1 MNQFGFPLTSLVLW
15 LPALGALAL
24 LFVPR
29 ANQSAQRSLALAVAL
44 LTFVAALP
52 LAAAFQAGQPGFQ
65 AADALDWVRAWGV
78 GYRVSVD
85 GLSVWLV
92 LMTALLTPLALLN
105 SWDTPR
111 SNLRAFLIL
120 TLLLET
126 GTIGVF
132 VAQDM
137 LLFYLFFEFTLIPTA
152 LLIGMFGGEQRLRA
166 ATKFFLYTFAGS
178 LFLLLGIIGLY
189 LVHGQQTGTYTFD
202 IATLTASLRGA
213 VGSPARVALSGPLGH
228 ALFGAFFLGFAVKA
242 PLWPFHTWLPQAHD
256 QAPADGSVDILG
268 LLIKTGVYG
277 MLRFN
282 VQLFPEAARWATP
295 AIGVLA
301 VISILYGAWVAFA
314 QIDLKRLLA
323 YSSLSHVGMIVL
335 GVFSL
340 NTVGLSGA
348 VLQIVNVGL
357 TSSALFMIV
366 GMLHARRGSRSL
378 ADYGGLWRTLPV
390 LGGLA
395 LAMVLS
401 SVGLPG
407 LNGFVGEFTIMQG
420 AWISP
425 LLGWRFLSL
434 AVIGTVLAAAYLL
447 RMYRLTFMGEVA
459 PANQELPDLGR
470 RELALLAVLLALTLL
485 VGLYPNL
492 LFKPMQPTLEAL
504 TQEFLPGV
512 TSLR

>member
-29 ANQSAQRSLALAVAL
+29 ANESAQRTLALAAAL

-52 LAAAFQAGQPGFQ
+52 LAFAFQAGQPGFQ
-65 AADALDWVRAWGV
+65 AADALDWVRPWGI

-85 GLSVWLV
+85 GVSLWLV
-92 LMTALLTPLALLN
+92 LMTALLTPLALLSTWN
-105 SWDTPR
+105 TPR
-111 SNLRAFLIL
+111 SNLRSFLAL
-120 TLLLET
+120 LLLLET

-137 LLFYLFFEFTLIPTA
+137 LLFYLFFEFTLVPTA
-152 LLIGMFGGEQRLRA
+152 LLIGMFGGEERVRA
-166 ATKFFLYTFAGS
+166 ATKFFLYNFGGS

-189 LVHGQQTGTYTFD
+189 LAHGQQTGVYTFD
-202 IATLTASLRGA
+202 IATLTADIRGSTA
-213 VGSPARVALSGPLGH
+213 APARVVLGSALSH
-228 ALFGAFFLGFAVKA
+228 ALFGAFFLAFAVKA

-256 QAPADGSVDILG
+256 QAPADGSVDIVG
-268 LLIKTGVYG
+268 LVIKTGIYG
-277 MLRFN
+277 MIRFN
-282 VQLFPEAARWATP
+282 VQLFPEASRWAAP

-301 VISILYGAWVAFA
+301 VISIIYGAWVAFA

-335 GVFSL
+335 GVFAL
-340 NTVGLSGA
+340 NAIGLSGA

-357 TSSALFMIV
+357 TSSALFVIV
-366 GMLHARRGSRSL
+366 GMLYARRGSRSL
-378 ADYGGLWRTLPV
+378 ADFGGLWRTVPV

-407 LNGFVGEFTIMQG
+407 LNGFIGEFTIMQG
-420 AWISP
+420 AWLSPQLQESTSISP
-425 LLGWRFLSL
+425 LCLSSWL
-434 AVIGTVLAAAYLL
+434 SPSMPSIF
-447 RMYRLTFMGEVA
+447 R
-459 PANQELPDLGR
+459 
-470 RELALLAVLLALTLL
+470 
-485 VGLYPNL
+485 
-492 LFKPMQPTLEAL
+492 K
-504 TQEFLPGV
+504 
-512 TSLR
+512 